1 MKKVFLSLMCLSL
14 LVFALAGVAQG
25 WQGRMG
31 GLGDPYG
38 LISDESDF
46 LIHPAKIATGEGTR
60 LYGNYRFTYRGVTDW
75 SYSLDWFIPPGVYL
89 GSSDYDTSGDELR
102 HDALMGIAFPAGSG
116 RMGIFFEYTGM
127 RGDYSGN
134 GYTTLPVTPFDYD
147 LEGDLDAFTLSLLYG
162 LPVGGL
168 QLGGEVQFAYCQEEN
183 ETQLN
188 ILGATFFNNLEAAFN
203 PNDFPYDL
211 TLFPFMLP
219 YDSSYMEALLKGSL
233 EGAIGPVEA
242 AFTLEGGFIFGGDNQ
257 WEHAVTPAPLIPPE
271 GLDMDGSVEGWRIGG
286 DLWLRYPVADD
297 LMIPFLVRIDYQAKT
312 RDGDG
317 LGSLNLAGLAFDYKH
332 EENSF
337 ELEVGGG
344 LDKELVTGTRLAAGI
359 YYSYYD
365 AKNDLSMQVQPWG
378 DSFDYSDIP
387 DYTEHRVR
395 LGLAGEH
402 ELSPAVALRM
412 GLDFFFGW
420 VREDYEAYNPIGQF
434 TDDISLHGSRWGI
447 GGSVGAA
454 LKFQRLTLEPFVSAS
469 YQVLDL
475 DGDGT
480 TVEPLATVILL
491 TDMAKQMRAW
501 SIGGGFSVLF
511 DL

>member
-1 MKKVFLSLMCLSL
+1 MKRTLVFLVCFSL
-14 LVFALAGVAQG
+14 LVFVMAGTSYS

-31 GLGDPYG
+31 GMGDPYG

-60 LYGNYRFTYRGVTDW
+60 FYGDYRFTYRGVTDW

-89 GSSDYDTSGDELR
+89 GSIDYDTSGDELR

-116 RMGIFFEYTGM
+116 RMGIFFEYAGM

-134 GYTTLPVTPFDYD
+134 GYTTFPATAPFDYD
-147 LEGDLDAFTLSLLYG
+147 LESDLDAFTLSLFYG

-188 ILGATFFNNLEAAFN
+188 LGGATFVNNFEASFN
-203 PNDFPYDL
+203 PVDFPYDL

-257 WEHAVTPAPLIPPE
+257 WEYALTPPAPPE

-286 DLWLRYPVADD
+286 DLWLRYPVADG
-297 LMIPFLVRIDYQAKT
+297 LALPFLVRINYQAKT

-317 LGSLNLAGLAFDYKH
+317 LGSLLLTGLDFDYKH

-359 YYSYYD
+359 YYSYNNS
-365 AKNDLSMQVQPWG
+365 KNDLSMQVQPIG
-378 DSFDYSDIP
+378 LFFDYSDIP

-402 ELSPAVALRM
+402 ELSPTVALRM

-420 VREDYEAYNPIGQF
+420 VREDYEAYNPLSLPA
-434 TDDISLHGSRWGI
+434 TADDISLDGSHWGI

-454 LKFQRLTLEPFVSAS
+454 LKFQRLTLEPFVSAG

-480 TVEPLATVILL
+480 AAAAGTVILL
-491 TDMAKQMRAW
+491 TDMEKQMSAW
-501 SIGGGFSVLF
+501 YIGGGFSVLF